1 MKVMRFY
8 LMYMCVWIN
17 GMYYNTK
24 KNMRGVFNDSL

>member
-1 MKVMRFY
+1 
-8 LMYMCVWIN
+8 MYMCVWIN